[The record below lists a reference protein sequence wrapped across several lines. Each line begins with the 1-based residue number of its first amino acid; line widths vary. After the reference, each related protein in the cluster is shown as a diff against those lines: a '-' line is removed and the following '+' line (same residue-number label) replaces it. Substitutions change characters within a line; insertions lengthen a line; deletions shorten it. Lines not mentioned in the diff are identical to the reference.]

1 VSRHAR
7 CGSVL
12 VVTDARGSF
21 APSLASATGARR
33 FTEQVLDGWHLD
45 DVRDVVRLLVSE
57 LVINA
62 VLHARTAITLC
73 LHHESGRLRVEVSDG
88 STMPPVLHT
97 PGPTAP
103 TGRGLQIVASLSDEW
118 GVDVQREGK
127 TVWFVVRSGPG
138 PGAGGAEEA
147 GADLAGAGD
156 DEGSDAAVD
165 LSEPRR

>member
-138 PGAGGAEEA
+138 SGVAEDAGV
-147 GADLAGAGD
+147 DLAGAGD

>member
-73 LHHESGRLRVEVSDG
+73 LHHESGWLRVEVSDG

-138 PGAGGAEEA
+138 AGGAEEA